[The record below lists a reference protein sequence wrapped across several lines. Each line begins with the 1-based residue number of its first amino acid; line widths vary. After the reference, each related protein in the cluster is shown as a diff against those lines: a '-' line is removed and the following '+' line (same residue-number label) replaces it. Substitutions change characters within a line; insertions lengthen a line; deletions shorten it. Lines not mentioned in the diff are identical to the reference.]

1 MHGPQ
6 RAPALASL
14 AIEDWRHLVEIVAFI
29 AAACWAIYVFV
40 YQERIKPES
49 SPPRVH
55 PIFFVE
61 KHALRGAR
69 TYVKVHLELKNFGE
83 SVASIGVV
91 NVNVYGVTYS
101 SKVSAYTVAPAPHP
115 TLVPAAIE
123 VGRGLAPRP
132 ARFLSDFTNVYR
144 SFSGAGRKVALI
156 NPNGS
161 ADQSFA
167 FAIAM
172 WMRS

>member
-1 MHGPQ
+1 VHGPQ

-101 SKVSAYTVAPAPHP
+101 SKVSAYTVAPRAPSDIS
-115 TLVPAAIE
+115 TGGDR
-123 VGRGLAPRP
+123 GR
-132 ARFLSDFTNVYR
+132 ARLSASTRALSERLYERV
-144 SFSGAGRKVALI
+144 SFV
-156 NPNGS
+156 
-161 ADQSFA
+161 
-167 FAIAM
+167 
-172 WMRS
+172 